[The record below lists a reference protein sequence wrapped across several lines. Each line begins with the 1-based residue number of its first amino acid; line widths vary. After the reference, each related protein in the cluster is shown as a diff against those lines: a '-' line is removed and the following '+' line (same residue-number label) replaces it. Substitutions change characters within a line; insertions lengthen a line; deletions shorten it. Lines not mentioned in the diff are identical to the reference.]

1 MDTQCVIGLPQWQHP
16 LWHADRPDG
25 LKALQRYA
33 QHFSSVEGNT
43 SFYGAPKHD
52 TLSRWLDNTPEH
64 FRFCFKV
71 PRSISHD
78 APLAIG
84 LGALIEFLQGLE
96 FAQNRLSVIWLQL
109 SDKLGPEQLT
119 ALRSL
124 LSELPEGFRYGL
136 EVRHLDFFAKGDAER
151 ELNQLLMERQVNRV
165 MFDTR
170 TLFAQRAKDL
180 ETLEAQRKKP
190 RVPLHVIATGQY
202 PMVRFIS
209 PLNTEEAD
217 KAMQQWAAKISE
229 WIAEGRQPHIFFHTP
244 NNDASPQLAARFGRI
259 LEQHVEG
266 FKAPRAWPAVA
277 KQDDLF

>member
-52 TLSRWLDNTPEH
+52 TLARWLDNTPEH

-96 FAQNRLSVIWLQL
+96 FAQNRLGVIWLQL

-124 LSELPEGFRYGL
+124 LSELPEGFHYGL

-209 PLNTEEAD
+209 PLNTEEAV
-217 KAMQQWAAKISE
+217 KAMQQWAVKISE

-244 NNDASPQLAARFGRI
+244 NNNASPQLAARFGRI

-266 FKAPRAWPAVA
+266 FKAPRAWPTVA

>member
-52 TLSRWLDNTPEH
+52 TLARWLDNTPEH

-78 APLAIG
+78 APLTKG
-84 LGALIEFLQGLE
+84 SCALIEFLQGLE
-96 FAQNRLSVIWLQL
+96 FAQDRLGVIWLQL
-109 SDKLGPEQLT
+109 SDKLGPEQLP
-119 ALRSL
+119 ALRAL
-124 LSELPEGFRYGL
+124 LAELPEGFHYGL

-170 TLFAQRAKDL
+170 TLFAQSAADL

-209 PLNTEEAD
+209 PLETEEAD
-217 KAMQQWAAKISE
+217 KAMQQWAVKIGE
-229 WIAEGRQPHIFFHTP
+229 WVAEGKQPHIFFHTP

-259 LEQHVEG
+259 LEHYIEG
-266 FKAPRAWPAVA
+266 FEAPRAWPSVA
-277 KQDDLF
+277 KQDELF